1 MSFIPIVKF
10 SLINKN
16 NITDITNE
24 FIKEYY
30 YNIQNDGFYN
40 ISRLFHKDSIHTIQN
55 TNHFGFANYI
65 THIMN
70 FGINKFNYANI
81 NPIRHITNEMLT
93 ITITGMI
100 KPEYIYLCEYEYKHF
115 VEIFTFIE
123 ENNTLYVKNHIIQI
137 F

>member
-1 MSFIPIVKF
+1 MSFIPEIKF
-10 SLINKN
+10 NIINKN
-16 NITDITNE
+16 NMTTIANE

-40 ISRLFHKDSIHTIQN
+40 ISRLFHKNSIHTIHN
-55 TNHFGFANYI
+55 NNHYGFANYI
-65 THIMN
+65 TYIMN
-70 FGINKFNYANI
+70 FGIYKFNYANI
-81 NPIRHITNEMLT
+81 TAIRHITNDVLT

-100 KPEYIYLCEYEYKHF
+100 KPEYIYLCEHEYRHF

-123 ENNTLYVKNHIIQI
+123 ENNILYVNNHIIQI